1 MAWLSNVTKHFLGFV
16 NKFSFCYHSTNN
28 KKIYETVYYL
38 ILKKII
44 FDLIFDLK
52 FDTHDNPGSIFR
64 FISVFGFFLFLI
76 SLCEQVLKT
85 HQKHNCQI
93 WITVIDYTVHQFKKM
108 TLFKSMVKVTTF
120 YCDFFFLSKEGCS
133 FSW

>member
-1 MAWLSNVTKHFLGFV
+1 MKTHLPIWKWLGWQMSQNI
-16 NKFSFCYHSTNN
+16 S
-28 KKIYETVYYL
+28 YL
-38 ILKKII
+38 WDNFYLMVANSEKKII
-44 FDLIFDLK
+44 FDLIFDL
-52 FDTHDNPGSIFR
+52 FDIHENPGSIFR
-64 FISVFGFFLFLI
+64 FMSDFGFFEFLI